1 MEFNNNYCHSVKG
14 KYNINAQCLNKP
26 KTGSNLC
33 GKHVN
38 CKNIIYFNM
47 NNNNNILNEINNLD
61 ETFLETPIEI
71 ISSPKKNKPPSKEL
85 LNIEENNKDNE
96 NNKKIYGRL
105 ELYERIIN
113 NISTC
118 IYSIRKSIKYCKLNT
133 FINTKSSKQV
143 LIADLKKFI
152 AKERYYNANKV
163 KVIFVQSIIRK
174 WLIRRR
180 AVCTNDTD
188 ILTFMCKYEIPS
200 QFFYTLHDKITKK
213 YFAYDIRTLLEI
225 INSDYCSCPY
235 TFRKFTDEE
244 KHNIIKYSKRLEEK
258 NIIMKIEKPELN
270 EKEEMEM
277 RMKEVFHKINMLDNY
292 TDHTWFKNLNINQL
306 IGLYVVAE
314 DIWNY
319 RSNMT
324 IESKRRIVK
333 DGIVFN
339 LPINFIKMQKSVSK
353 MQDILL
359 TDFMRCITEGEDINE
374 KKLGAILILTGLVEV
389 SPSAAFALPH
399 LIQI

>member
-1 MEFNNNYCHSVKG
+1 
-14 KYNINAQCLNKP
+14 
-26 KTGSNLC
+26 
-33 GKHVN
+33 
-38 CKNIIYFNM
+38 
-47 NNNNNILNEINNLD
+47 
-61 ETFLETPIEI
+61 
-71 ISSPKKNKPPSKEL
+71 
-85 LNIEENNKDNE
+85 
-96 NNKKIYGRL
+96 
-105 ELYERIIN
+105 
-113 NISTC
+113 
-118 IYSIRKSIKYCKLNT
+118 
-133 FINTKSSKQV
+133 
-143 LIADLKKFI
+143 
-152 AKERYYNANKV
+152 
-163 KVIFVQSIIRK
+163 
-174 WLIRRR
+174 
-180 AVCTNDTD
+180 
-188 ILTFMCKYEIPS
+188 MCKYEIPS

-277 RMKEVFHKINMLDNY
+277 RMKDVFHKINMLDNY

>member
-14 KYNINAQCLNKP
+14 KYNISTQCLNKP

-47 NNNNNILNEINNLD
+47 NNINNINNINNLNEINNLE
-61 ETFLETPIEI
+61 ETFLEM
-71 ISSPKKNKPPSKEL
+71 PKKNKSFSKEL
-85 LNIEENNKDNE
+85 LNTEENNEDNE
-96 NNKKIYGRL
+96 NNKKIYERL

-113 NISTC
+113 NISTN

-133 FINTKSSKQV
+133 FINTKNSKQV

-152 AKERYYNANKV
+152 AKERYYEANKV
-163 KVIFVQSIIRK
+163 KVISVQSIIRK

-180 AVCTNDTD
+180 AVCSNDTD
-188 ILTFMCKYEIPS
+188 ILTFICKYEIPS
-200 QFFYTLHDKITKK
+200 QFFYIFYDKITKK
-213 YFAYDIRTLLEI
+213 NFAYDIRTLLEI
-225 INSDYCSCPY
+225 IHSDYSSCPY
-235 TFRKFTDEE
+235 TFRKFTDDE
-244 KHNIIKYSKRLEEK
+244 KKNIIEYAKKLEEK
-258 NIIMKIEKPELN
+258 NIIIKIEKPELN

-277 RMKEVFHKINMLDNY
+277 RMKDVFHKINMLDNY

-306 IGLYVVAE
+306 IGLYVIAE

-324 IESKRRIVK
+324 IEAKRRIVK

-339 LPINFIKMQKSVSK
+339 LPINFIKAQKSVSK

>member
-14 KYNINAQCLNKP
+14 KYNISAQCLNKP

-47 NNNNNILNEINNLD
+47 NNNNNINNLDEINNLE
-61 ETFLETPIEI
+61 ETFLEM
-71 ISSPKKNKPPSKEL
+71 PKKNKSFSKEL
-85 LNIEENNKDNE
+85 LNTEEDNE
-96 NNKKIYGRL
+96 NNKKIYERL

-113 NISTC
+113 NISTN
-118 IYSIRKSIKYCKLNT
+118 IYSIRKSIKHCKLNT
-133 FINTKSSKQV
+133 FINTKNSKQV
-143 LIADLKKFI
+143 LITDLKKFI
-152 AKERYYNANKV
+152 AKERYYEANKV
-163 KVIFVQSIIRK
+163 KVISVQSIIRK

-180 AVCTNDTD
+180 AICSNDTD
-188 ILTFMCKYEIPS
+188 ILTFICKYEIPS
-200 QFFYTLHDKITKK
+200 QFFYTFHDKITQKN
-213 YFAYDIRTLLEI
+213 FAYDIRTLLEI
-225 INSDYCSCPY
+225 INSDYSSCPY
-235 TFRKFTDEE
+235 TFRKFTDDE
-244 KHNIIKYSKRLEEK
+244 KKNIIEYAKKLEEK
-258 NIIMKIEKPELN
+258 NIIIKIEKPELN

-277 RMKEVFHKINMLDNY
+277 RMKDVFHKINMLDNY
-292 TDHTWFKNLNINQL
+292 TDYTWFKNLNINQL
-306 IGLYVVAE
+306 IGLYVIAE

-319 RSNMT
+319 RSNMS
-324 IESKRRIVK
+324 IEAKRRIVK

-339 LPINFIKMQKSVSK
+339 LPINFIKAQKSVSK
-353 MQDILL
+353 MQDFLL
-359 TDFMRCITEGEDINE
+359 TDFMRCITEGDDINE